1 MTARRDPHEPDEKA
15 LLRMA
20 TGRSSPTIGDA
31 MLTLNR
37 LGYVCDQFGDI
48 TVDGEKVSLRIREG
62 ALVAIV
68 GGATLPWS
76 LFRQALKPKVMIA

>member
-1 MTARRDPHEPDEKA
+1 MTGRRDPHESDEKA

-20 TGRSSPTIGDA
+20 TGRSSPTIGAA
-31 MLTLNR
+31 MADLNR
-37 LGYVCDQFGDI
+37 LGYVVGL
-48 TVDGEKVSLRIREG
+48 DGCLTIDGHKVRLQVQGG

-76 LFRQALKPKVMIA
+76 LFRQALKPKVMTA